1 VFVKNSEGQA
11 DQQAAPLGPLEFAIL
26 GGLAILI
33 VLAFSALFGEDVQTW
48 IAELGE
54 DRTPPQAAVTVVE
67 TGGIQEPLEQ
77 EVIAV
82 DNCDQDEDTVEEVL
96 RSRQFIPVF
105 QFEDELDPEAVEALA
120 RQLEAYYGFQ
130 QGQQVERR
138 FNLQLTAAA
147 GSLAE
152 YTLEWQQVWTEGVLQ
167 VTWQDGS
174 EDQFD
179 YNALTD
185 IEFRTVNISQAACP

>member
-33 VLAFSALFGEDVQTW
+33 VLAFSALFGEDVQSW
-48 IAELGE
+48 IAEFGE